1 MTGSEAY
8 ECHECGATR
17 YAGYHQPSS
26 ADEQGTT
33 GWDSTPRRGR
43 WEASAA
49 GLREWVWER
58 LNMAKVTAAHDADDF
73 ADEPAVYTYYS
84 EPDFGTL
91 LSITTM
97 LERADYIYP
106 ESDVRRPGRDGDK
119 GALLGTRW
127 MLTSAGIR
135 WLLQGA

>member
-17 YAGYHQPSS
+17 YPGYHNPSS

-33 GWDSTPRRGR
+33 GWDSTPRQGR
-43 WEASAA
+43 WEASAD
-49 GLREWVWER
+49 GLRQWVWER
-58 LNMAKVTAAHDADDF
+58 LNMVEIDGDGDGEF
-73 ADEPAVYTYYS
+73 PGEPAFYTYYS
-84 EPDFGTL
+84 EPDFGRI

-97 LERADYIYP
+97 LERADYSYP
-106 ESDVRRPGRDGDK
+106 ESDIRKPGRDGDK

-135 WLLQGA
+135 WLLRGS